1 MLRIATIEMQSGIK
15 ELHLSG
21 SISGTWVQELQDCCE
36 TWLAAGNAVTLD
48 LKDVQ
53 YADYAGLELI
63 SKLKSRKVIV
73 IRWTP
78 LIAKLFDAHEAQ
90 HAE

>member
-90 HAE
+90 QAE